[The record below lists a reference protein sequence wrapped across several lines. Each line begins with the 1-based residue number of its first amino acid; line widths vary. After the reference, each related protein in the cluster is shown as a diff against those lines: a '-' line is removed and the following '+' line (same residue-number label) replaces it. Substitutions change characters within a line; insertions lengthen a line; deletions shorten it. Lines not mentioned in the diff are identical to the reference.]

1 MIGWSHDPTIHQ
13 AIKAYDYQE
22 EQRNKKEDFLTFHR
36 ELRRRGAKKNMT
48 CLAFVREV
56 KLLTFDKI
64 IRRLVTTYYPIIA
77 KLKLRK

>member
-1 MIGWSHDPTIHQ
+1 
-13 AIKAYDYQE
+13 
-22 EQRNKKEDFLTFHR
+22 
-36 ELRRRGAKKNMT
+36 MT

-77 KLKLRK
+77 KLKLGK